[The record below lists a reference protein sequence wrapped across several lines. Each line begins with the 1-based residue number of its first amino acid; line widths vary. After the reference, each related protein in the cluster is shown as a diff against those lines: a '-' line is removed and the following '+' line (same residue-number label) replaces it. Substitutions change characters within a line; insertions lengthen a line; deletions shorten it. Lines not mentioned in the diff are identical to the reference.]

1 MSAAGVTLVVGG
13 GGLVGSNV
21 LRALA
26 KRRRVVVRA
35 QVPWSEPGA
44 ARVALRAGIVEA
56 LAAAGGGPLD
66 IAWCA
71 GAGTVATTQDD
82 LDREV
87 AQFAAFLADLQA
99 EVPAGADLAFFLA
112 SSAGGLYAGSSA
124 PPFDEHTEP
133 RPLAPYGWAKIR
145 MEEELLAAVERLDAP
160 ALLGR
165 LANVYGPG
173 QNLAKAQGVVSRLCV
188 AHLARSPLPVTVSLD
203 TIRDYLFVTDAAEM
217 IVTGLEGLRDRR
229 AATGERVVVKVMA
242 SGRSTTLS
250 TMIAESNR
258 VFHRRAPVSIVS
270 SGSPG
275 QVRDLRLRSVVWT
288 ELQSCARTT
297 LAAGFERTAEAVA
310 EDVVR
315 RGPLVA
321 TTAGAR

>member
-1 MSAAGVTLVVGG
+1 MSTARVALVVGG
-13 GGLVGSNV
+13 GGLVGSHV
-21 LRALA
+21 VRELE
-26 KRRRVVVRA
+26 RRGRVVVRA
-35 QVPWSEPGA
+35 RVPWPDPDA
-44 ARVALRAGIVEA
+44 ARVALRAGIAEA
-56 LAAAGGGPLD
+56 LAATTDGRLD

-82 LDREV
+82 LDREI
-87 AQFAAFLADLQA
+87 AQFAAFLADLEA
-99 EVPAGADLAFFLA
+99 AVPAGLDLAFFLA

-124 PPFDEHTEP
+124 PPFDERTEP

-145 MEEELLAAVERLDAP
+145 MEEELLASIERLDAP

-188 AHLARSPLPVTVSLD
+188 AHLTRSPLPVTVSLD
-203 TIRDYLFVTDAAEM
+203 TIRDYIFVTDAAEM
-217 IVTGLEGLRDRR
+217 IVEALDGLRERR
-229 AATGERVVVKVMA
+229 AADGERAVVKVMA

-288 ELQSCARTT
+288 ELQRCARTT
-297 LAAGFERTAEAVA
+297 LAAGFERTANAVA

-315 RGPLVA
+315 RGPLV
-321 TTAGAR
+321 TTKAGAR